1 MQYKEQYNVELC
13 KENYQSISKDTFN
26 GFLNKQNIVF
36 YREKLFYLKYLCM
49 SINSI
54 IVNPDMVCKPSELQS
69 VYEPWFFIE
78 LSSPLLISIV
88 RSSVSARQRYCTIAS
103 LYQKFI
109 AFTEHKSAWTR
120 TKI

>member
-1 MQYKEQYNVELC
+1 MNCKTPNTISFCISMLYKEQYNVELC

-69 VYEPWFFIE
+69 VYEP
-78 LSSPLLISIV
+78 
-88 RSSVSARQRYCTIAS
+88 
-103 LYQKFI
+103 
-109 AFTEHKSAWTR
+109 
-120 TKI
+120 